1 MNDPERHV
9 RDRLLADHAE
19 TLAATIDCADAVF
32 DSLYGTA
39 PRREVVVEPLT
50 ALLERVGALE
60 QYPAML
66 ASAAAALDESLPT
79 SPVAAP
85 PYVTITGTGPV
96 LRASLPSGRL
106 VVRLAVF
113 AVERGPK
120 RYVRTGETPEEILE
134 VERH

>member
-9 RDRLLADHAE
+9 RDRLLADHTE

-66 ASAAAALDESLPT
+66 ASAAAALDESLPA